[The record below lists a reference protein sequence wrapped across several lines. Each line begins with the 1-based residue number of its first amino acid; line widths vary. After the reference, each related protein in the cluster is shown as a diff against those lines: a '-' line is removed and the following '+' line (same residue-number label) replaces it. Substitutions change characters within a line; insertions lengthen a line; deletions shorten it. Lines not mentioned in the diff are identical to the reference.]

1 MEKKTTPVKILYP
14 KNCIT
19 CFGIP
24 TRLIN
29 IFGNKSRKDSFVEKL
44 ENIQVSTTLIL
55 KIAARCTFVRNVIEL
70 F

>member
-14 KNCIT
+14 KNCVT

-44 ENIQVSTTLIL
+44 ENILSINYSDFENSGDVYICE
-55 KIAARCTFVRNVIEL
+55 KCYMF
-70 F
+70 